1 MLTDKINATENLEF
15 LVQNVNLTSKWKKEA
30 DAYVATSQQIYDEL
44 MAQKKE
50 IRNKID
56 QEKFERSKFT
66 EFKLR
71 QEAKTKEDAV
81 RLYHDTIIVQFYDFY
96 LHFEKWMS
104 DLIKLHN
111 DLMSVQQKLIECEKS
126 LNEPVECVQKLL
138 DTKINLFI
146 DLIVN
151 YKSDLNNNNN
161 LASPK
166 IITPLTPTMSS
177 HGTASYKESSLESK
191 SYDNNSSHISYSS
204 SSKLTSWNSFESFMA
219 R

>member
-1 MLTDKINATENLEF
+1 MLTEKINATQNLEF
-15 LVQNVNLTSKWKKEA
+15 LVQNANLTSKWKKEA
-30 DAYVATSQQIYDEL
+30 DAYAASSELIYDEL
-44 MAQKKE
+44 HLQKKE
-50 IRNKID
+50 MRNKIE

-71 QEAKTKEDAV
+71 QVAKTKEDAV

-138 DTKINLFI
+138 DNKINVFI

-151 YKSDLNNNNN
+151 YNIDSNNNNVN
-161 LASPK
+161 IKSSK

-177 HGTASYKESSLESK
+177 QSTASYKESSLESNR
-191 SYDNNSSHISYSS
+191 DNNSHISYN
-204 SSKLTSWNSFESFMA
+204 SKISNWNSFESFMT